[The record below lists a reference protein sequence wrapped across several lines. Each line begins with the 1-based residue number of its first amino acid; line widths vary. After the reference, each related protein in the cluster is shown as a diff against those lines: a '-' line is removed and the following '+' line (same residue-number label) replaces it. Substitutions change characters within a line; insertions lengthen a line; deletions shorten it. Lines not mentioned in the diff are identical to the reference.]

1 MSLVLSKR
9 PDPSIEGTPSLRVLP
24 SASYVKRWASNLSRR
39 ENRMSK
45 LGDFYVGVL
54 DFFAVI
60 LPGAIAT
67 YLLEPHIRPYV
78 VGPVISEPSS
88 EPAGWALF
96 LISSYF
102 IGHLVFLLASQIDDM
117 FFHKWRQRYRPRE
130 PKTPYALSESICE
143 ELVGPEEER
152 GINTFQLVRS
162 MLIARSP
169 AAAADVHRMEADS
182 KFFRSLIVVSA
193 IAAFAFLD
201 TGQIPLGL
209 ASFGVAIAC
218 ALRYGERRLKSEA
231 QAYKHFVALHSLGL
245 FAPQCSSKKTEQ
257 GGLDDA

>member
-1 MSLVLSKR
+1 
-9 PDPSIEGTPSLRVLP
+9 
-24 SASYVKRWASNLSRR
+24 
-39 ENRMSK
+39 MSK

-54 DFFAVI
+54 DFFSVI

-67 YLLEPHIRPYV
+67 YLLEPHIGPYV
-78 VGPVISEPSS
+78 VGPVISKPAT

-96 LISSYF
+96 LVSSYF

-117 FFHKWRQRYRPRE
+117 FFHKWREKYLPRK
-130 PKTPYALSESICE
+130 PKTPHALSELICE
-143 ELVGPEEER
+143 KLVGPEEER

-162 MLIARSP
+162 MLIAKSP

-182 KFFRSLIVVSA
+182 KFFRSLIVVAA

-209 ASFGVAIAC
+209 ASCGVAIAC

-231 QAYKHFVALHSLGL
+231 QAYRHFVALHSLGL
-245 FAPQCSSKKTEQ
+245 FGAQTPGKENKQ
-257 GGLDDA
+257 GDPDDA